1 MRILVLGGGAREHA
15 ICWKLKQRER
25 LYETPPET
33 KIFCAPGNAGIAQV
47 AECVHIIPTDV
58 KAVLGFAMRERIDL
72 VVVGPEGPLAAGISD
87 ALEKERIPVFG
98 PRKSAALL
106 ESSKAFAKD
115 FMQRH
120 DIPTARYA
128 VFNFEEQIECRA
140 FLRHVNYPAV
150 IKADGLAAGK
160 GVIICETEA
169 EATHALDEIFTHRI
183 FGEAGLRVVI
193 EEYMEGEEASV
204 FAITDGVD
212 YALLAPAQDHKRI
225 LDGDRGKNT
234 GGMGAYAP
242 APIVTDE
249 ILTQVKTEVIERVLK
264 GMRDEG
270 RIYRGVLYCGLMIK
284 KDERSSSRAR
294 VVEFNVRFGD
304 PEAEVVIPLIDGDFA
319 EILLACAEGR
329 LASVMPIKQFP
340 ASAVTIVMA
349 SQGYP
354 ESYQTGE
361 VITGLDAF
369 DQKRE
374 IEEGIAVFHGA
385 TKLDE
390 HGRYITSGGRVL
402 AVTAIGFE
410 EDLRQ
415 TITAAYNA
423 VAQISFNGAYYR
435 SDIGK
440 KALRAMAAV

>member
-15 ICWKLKQRER
+15 ICWKLKQS
-25 LYETPPET
+25 PKVA

-47 AECVHIIPTDV
+47 ADIVELIPTDA
-58 KAVLGFAMRERIDL
+58 KAIVSFALRERIDL
-72 VVVGPEGPLAAGISD
+72 VVIGPEGPLAAGVAD
-87 ALEKERIPVFG
+87 ALDKERIPVFG
-98 PRKSAALL
+98 PRRNAALL
-106 ESSKAFAKD
+106 ESSKAFAKE
-115 FMQRH
+115 FMQRY

-128 VFNFEEQIECRA
+128 VFSFEDQVECRA

-183 FGEAGLRVVI
+183 FGEAGQRIVI
-193 EEYMEGEEASV
+193 EEFMEGEEASV

-212 YALLAPAQDHKRI
+212 YDVLASAQDHKRI

-249 ILTQVKTEVIERVLK
+249 IMAQVRKEIIEPTLK
-264 GMRDEG
+264 GLRAEG
-270 RIYRGVLYCGLMIK
+270 RLYRGVLYIGLMIA
-284 KDERSSSRAR
+284 SGRAR

-319 EILLACAEGR
+319 DILKASAEGN
-329 LASVMPIKQFP
+329 LVTMLPFKQFP
-340 ASAVTIVMA
+340 ASAVTVVVA

-354 ESYQTGE
+354 DSYQTGE
-361 VITGLDAF
+361 VISGLEDF
-369 DQKRE
+369 TQKRE
-374 IEEGIAVFHGA
+374 IDEGTVVFHGA
-385 TKLDE
+385 TKQDDQHRFL
-390 HGRYITSGGRVL
+390 TSGGRVL
-402 AVTAIGFE
+402 AVTAVGYDD
-410 EDLRQ
+410 DLRS
-415 TITAAYNA
+415 TIAQAYNA
-423 VAQISFNGAYYR
+423 VAEISFNGAYYR

-440 KALRAMAAV
+440 KGLKVLQTA

>member
-25 LYETPPET
+25 LYHTPPET

-47 AECVHIIPTDV
+47 AECVQIIPTDV
-58 KAVLGFAMRERIDL
+58 KAVVGFAMRERIDL
-72 VVVGPEGPLAAGISD
+72 VMVGPEGPLAAGVAD
-87 ALEKERIPVFG
+87 ALDKERIPVFG

-106 ESSKAFAKD
+106 ESSKAFAKE

-128 VFNFEEQIECRA
+128 VFNFEDQIECRA

-169 EATHALDEIFTHRI
+169 EATHALDEIFIRRI
-183 FGEAGLRVVI
+183 FGEAGQRVVI

-204 FAITDGVD
+204 FALTDGVD

-225 LDGDRGKNT
+225 FDGDRGKNT

-249 ILTQVKTEVIERVLK
+249 ILEQVKTEIIERTLK
-264 GMRDEG
+264 GLREEG
-270 RIYRGVLYCGLMIK
+270 RIYRGVLYCGLMI
-284 KDERSSSRAR
+284 SNGRAR

-319 EILLACAEGR
+319 EMCLACADGR
-329 LASVMPIKQFP
+329 LGSILPIKQFP

-361 VITGLDAF
+361 VITGLEEF
-369 DQKRE
+369 TQKRE
-374 IEEGIAVFHGA
+374 IEEGIVVFHGA

-390 HGRYITSGGRVL
+390 HSRYITSGGRVL
-402 AVTAIGFE
+402 AITAVGFE
-410 EDLRQ
+410 GDLRE
-415 TITAAYNA
+415 TIASAYNA
-423 VAQISFNGAYYR
+423 VSQISFNGAYYR

-440 KALRAMAAV
+440 KGLRAMATA

>member
-15 ICWKLKQRER
+15 ICWKLKQSPRV
-25 LYETPPET
+25 TA
-33 KIFCAPGNAGIAQV
+33 IFCAPGNAGIAKI
-47 AECVHIIPTDV
+47 AETVELIPTDV

-72 VVVGPEGPLAAGISD
+72 VVVGPEAPLAAGVAD
-87 ALEKERIPVFG
+87 ALDKERIPVFG
-98 PRKSAALL
+98 PRKNAALL
-106 ESSKAFAKD
+106 ESSKAFAKE

-128 VFNFEEQIECRA
+128 VFSFEDQVECRA

-169 EATHALDEIFTHRI
+169 EGTHALDEIFTHRI
-183 FGEAGLRVVI
+183 FGEAGQRVVI
-193 EEYMEGEEASV
+193 EEFMTGEEASV
-204 FAITDGVD
+204 FALTDGID
-212 YALLAPAQDHKRI
+212 YGLLATAQDHKRI

-242 APIVTDE
+242 AAIVTPE
-249 ILTQVKTEVIERVLK
+249 ILEQVKREIIEPALK
-264 GMRDEG
+264 GLRDEG
-270 RIYRGVLYCGLMIK
+270 RIYRGVLYIGLMIAK
-284 KDERSSSRAR
+284 PDERSSVGRAR

-304 PEAEVVIPLIDGDFA
+304 PEAEVVLPLLDGDLA
-319 EILLACAEGR
+319 EIFLACAEGT
-329 LASVMPIKQFP
+329 LSKLLPLKQFP

-354 ESYQTGE
+354 DSYQTGE
-361 VITGLDAF
+361 LITGLESF
-369 DQKRE
+369 TQKEE
-374 IEEGIAVFHGA
+374 IEQGIAVFHGA

-390 HGRYITSGGRVL
+390 HGRFLTSGGRVL
-402 AVTAIGFE
+402 SVTAVGYE
-410 EDLRQ
+410 EDLQ
-415 TITAAYNA
+415 HTIAAAYNA

-440 KALRAMAAV
+440 KAHRAPDLRTD